1 MVSISNPGAKVPGNM
16 ANVEQSALKAATV
29 VHSMTP
35 TLDDSIAT
43 TQTLP
48 FKDATISIAYA
59 VDNATV
65 EVATTVA
72 PPAALAIIPKQ
83 ETSVSTRPL
92 ASAEV
97 SASTSSSS
105 DNCPYVSRSPKRANA
120 EAGPSTAL
128 ITAPPSSLSV
138 RPNPPTSLLPYVET
152 ETWSLPRAHHDRK
165 GKQKAQSAIS
175 VLEPAL
181 VALHNLARGVVNDLS
196 EVLRALDEL
205 ASAVVS
211 ALQTGK
217 ATAQNKFDSFRAA
230 SADHIRSRHARAK
243 VNAFKVGTRAK
254 KVMESVEATVRWRHK
269 RAKVNARKIGDAVG
283 EWLGG
288 AKDVMKRKAH
298 GAKVSAKKARRAGTK
313 KASRAARKV
322 VKAARRH

>member
-1 MVSISNPGAKVPGNM
+1 
-16 ANVEQSALKAATV
+16 
-29 VHSMTP
+29 
-35 TLDDSIAT
+35 
-43 TQTLP
+43 
-48 FKDATISIAYA
+48 
-59 VDNATV
+59 
-65 EVATTVA
+65 
-72 PPAALAIIPKQ
+72 
-83 ETSVSTRPL
+83 
-92 ASAEV
+92 
-97 SASTSSSS
+97 
-105 DNCPYVSRSPKRANA
+105 
-120 EAGPSTAL
+120 
-128 ITAPPSSLSV
+128 
-138 RPNPPTSLLPYVET
+138 
-152 ETWSLPRAHHDRK
+152 
-165 GKQKAQSAIS
+165 
-175 VLEPAL
+175 
-181 VALHNLARGVVNDLS
+181 VNDLS

-313 KASRAARKV
+313 KASWAARKV